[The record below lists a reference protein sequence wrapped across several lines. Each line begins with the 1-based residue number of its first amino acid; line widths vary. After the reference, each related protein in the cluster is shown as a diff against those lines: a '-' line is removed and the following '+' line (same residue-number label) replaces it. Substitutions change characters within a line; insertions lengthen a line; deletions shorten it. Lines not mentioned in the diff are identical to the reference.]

1 MSSDDV
7 KWISGIP
14 YAQSGR
20 KAELRTHQTGPE
32 KVVTQLARNI
42 LWDMAFNYF
51 KVDVI
56 EVLPMYFIKRKLD
69 ATFESGIK
77 PNDHTSTNIHKH

>member
-1 MSSDDV
+1 
-7 KWISGIP
+7 
-14 YAQSGR
+14 
-20 KAELRTHQTGPE
+20 
-32 KVVTQLARNI
+32 
-42 LWDMAFNYF
+42 MAFNYF